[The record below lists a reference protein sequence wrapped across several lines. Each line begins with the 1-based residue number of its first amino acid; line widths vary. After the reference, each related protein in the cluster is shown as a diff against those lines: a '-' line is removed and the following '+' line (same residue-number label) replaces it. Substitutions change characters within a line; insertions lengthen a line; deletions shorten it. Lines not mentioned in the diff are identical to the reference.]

1 MEDVQDGD
9 RPAPSVPLGPG
20 PVAQPRF
27 TDVDAPDYD
36 NVLACIRCGLC
47 LSVCPTYNTD
57 HLEVQSPRGR
67 VALIRAV
74 DEGRLSPDSPG
85 FKQHMYHCLDCRAC
99 QTICPSGVKV
109 GELVV
114 AARAEIDKSEPRPW
128 LERFLKRVVLQW
140 VLMRPER
147 VELAMKPVRLYQ
159 QLGLQRLV
167 RASRLLGKL
176 PGRLN
181 VLGFMEELL
190 PSLPGRPL
198 RQELLEVTPARG
210 ERRYRIG
217 FFLGCVMNVVY
228 AEASRATVNVLIENG
243 CEVVTPKTQR
253 CCGAPHAAEGDART
267 LRELARYNVDLF
279 EQWEL
284 DYVVS
289 DCAACAAQTKEYAHL
304 LRDEP
309 EYRDRAIAFSRKVRE
324 ITELLA
330 EIPLKQ
336 PTGAVPVRV
345 TYHEACHLCH
355 AQGVKRQPRKVINQI
370 PGIEFVEMKES
381 DWCCGSAGIYNM
393 THPERATEI
402 LDRKLKNIAATDA
415 DVVLTGNPGCLL
427 QLEAGVKRA
436 GLKARV
442 LHPTQLLDAAYR
454 AQPPPDGESPRPNR

>member
-1 MEDVQDGD
+1 M
-9 RPAPSVPLGPG
+9 AT
-20 PVAQPRF
+20 PRF
-27 TDVDAPDYD
+27 GDVDAPDYG

-74 DEGRLSPDSPG
+74 EEGRLPLESPG
-85 FKQHMYHCLDCRAC
+85 FKEHMYHCLDCRAC

-114 AARAEIDKSEPRPW
+114 AARAELDKSEPQPW
-128 LERFLKRVVLQW
+128 LERLLKRVMLRW
-140 VLMRPER
+140 VLLRPER
-147 VELAMKPVRLYQ
+147 VEWAMKPMRLYQ
-159 QLGLQRLV
+159 RLGLQRLV
-167 RASRLLGKL
+167 RASRILGRL
-176 PGRLN
+176 PGRLK
-181 VLGFMEELL
+181 VLGAMEELL
-190 PSLPGRPL
+190 PNLPGRPL
-198 RQELLEVTPARG
+198 RQELHEVTPARG
-210 ERRYRIG
+210 EQRYRIG

-243 CEVVTPKTQR
+243 CEVVTPKAQR

-267 LRELARYNVDLF
+267 LRELARHNVELF

-284 DYVVS
+284 DYVVA
-289 DCAACAAQTKEYAHL
+289 DCAACAAQTKEYVHL

-309 EYRDRAIAFSRKVRE
+309 EYYDRAVAFSRKVRD

-336 PTGAVPVRV
+336 PTGSLPVRV

-370 PGIEFVEMKES
+370 PGIEFVEMRES
-381 DWCCGSAGIYNM
+381 DWCCGSAGIYNI
-393 THPERATEI
+393 THPERAAEI
-402 LDRKLKNIAATDA
+402 LDRKLQNIAATEA
-415 DVVLTGNPGCLL
+415 EVVLTGNPGCLL
-427 QLEAGVKRA
+427 QLEAGVRRA
-436 GLKARV
+436 GMKTKV

-454 AQPPPDGESPRPNR
+454 AGEKG

>member
-1 MEDVQDGD
+1 MENVHDGD
-9 RPAPSVPLGPG
+9 RSAPSVPLGPG
-20 PVAQPRF
+20 PVAQPLF

-114 AARAEIDKSEPRPW
+114 AARAEIDKREPQPW
-128 LERFLKRVVLQW
+128 LERFLKRVVLRW

-147 VELAMKPVRLYQ
+147 VELAMAPVRFYQ
-159 QLGLQRLV
+159 RIGLQRLV
-167 RASRLLGKL
+167 RASKLLGKL

-190 PSLPGRPL
+190 PRLPGRPL
-198 RQELLEVTPARG
+198 RQDLMEVTPARG
-210 ERRYRIG
+210 ERRYRVG

-228 AEASRATVNVLIENG
+228 AEASRSTVNVLIENG
-243 CEVVTPKTQR
+243 CEVVTPKAQR
-253 CCGAPHAAEGDART
+253 CCGAPHAAEGDTRT
-267 LRELARYNVDLF
+267 LRELARHNVDLF
-279 EQWEL
+279 ENWDL

-309 EYRDRAIAFSRKVRE
+309 EYRVRAIAFSRKVRE

-336 PTGAVPVRV
+336 PRGEMPVRV

-381 DWCCGSAGIYNM
+381 DWCCGSAGIYNL
-393 THPERATEI
+393 THPDRATEI
-402 LDRKLKNIAATDA
+402 LDRKLQNVAATEA

-427 QLEAGVKRA
+427 QLEAGVKRT
-436 GLKARV
+436 GIKTRV

-454 AQPPPDGESPRPNR
+454 AEPRPAAESPRPSS

>member
-1 MEDVQDGD
+1 MDDARSGDVA
-9 RPAPSVPLGPG
+9 APSVPLGPG
-20 PVAQPRF
+20 PVARPLF

-74 DEGRLSPDSPG
+74 DEGRLPLESPG
-85 FKQHMYHCLDCRAC
+85 FKDHMYHCLDCRAC

-114 AARAEIDKSEPRPW
+114 AARAEIDKNEPQPW
-128 LERFLKRVVLQW
+128 LERLLKRVILRW
-140 VLMRPER
+140 LLLRPER
-147 VELAMKPVRLYQ
+147 VEWAMKPVRLYQ
-159 QLGLQRLV
+159 RIGLQRLV
-167 RASRLLGKL
+167 RASRLLGRL
-176 PGRLN
+176 PGRLG
-181 VLGFMEELL
+181 VLGFMDELL
-190 PSLPGRPL
+190 PRLPGRPL
-198 RQELLEVTPARG
+198 RRELAEVTPARG
-210 ERRYRIG
+210 ERRYRVG

-228 AEASRATVNVLIENG
+228 AEVSRATVNVLTENG
-243 CEVVTPKTQR
+243 CEVVTPKAQR

-267 LRELARYNVDLF
+267 LRDLARHNVDLF
-279 EQWEL
+279 ERWEL
-284 DYVVS
+284 DYVVA

-309 EYRDRAIAFSRKVRE
+309 EYRDRAIAFSRKVRD

-330 EIPLKQ
+330 EIPLKP
-336 PTGAVPVRV
+336 PTGSVPVRV

-370 PGIEFVEMKES
+370 PGIEFVELKES
-381 DWCCGSAGIYNM
+381 DWCCGSAGIYNL
-393 THPERATEI
+393 THPERAAKI
-402 LDRKLKNIAATDA
+402 LERKLKNIATTEA

-427 QLEAGVKRA
+427 QLEAGVRRS
-436 GLKARV
+436 GIKAKV
-442 LHPTQLLDAAYR
+442 LHPTQLLDEAYR
-454 AQPPPDGESPRPNR
+454 AEAPTESGKRQT